1 MTFWSQ
7 FFEMLFLIG
16 FGIAWPS
23 SILKSIRSKTAK
35 GKSLLF
41 LCVSFC
47 AYVCGIISKFMATSL
62 SYVVVFYCINLCF
75 VGTDIV
81 LYFVNTRRDRA
92 RDALAAAAGAG
103 SMQGQAVPGAGVL
116 ADHANNDT

>member
-7 FFEMLFLIG
+7 FFEMLFLVG

-23 SILKSIRSKTAK
+23 SIVKSIRSRTAK

-41 LCVSFC
+41 LSIS
-47 AYVCGIISKFMATSL
+47 YLCGIASKFMATSL
-62 SYVVVFYCINLCF
+62 SYVVVFYVINLCF

-81 LYFVNTRRDRA
+81 LYFINSKRDKEREA
-92 RDALAAAAGAG
+92 QAACALEDG
-103 SMQGQAVPGAGVL
+103 
-116 ADHANNDT
+116 